1 MRAPKLVSGQ
11 FPPVAAHS
19 GESGEGGFTR
29 ISERRLCT
37 TSQEIL
43 ELFKYDTENL
53 LMEVPWVRR
62 LHQRFGG
69 WGTGQ

>member
-1 MRAPKLVSGQ
+1 MKAPKLVSGQ
-11 FPPVAAHS
+11 FPTEAVHP
-19 GESGEGGFTR
+19 GESGGGVTR

-53 LMEVPWVRR
+53 LMEGPWVRR

-69 WGTGQ
+69 LGTGQ